1 MREGYSEDEMAK
13 ILQKDSGLKGLF
25 GLGGDMRAIREAAVE
40 GHNGAIRDLKVFRH
54 RLLQLLCSMAASLGG
69 VDLLALTGV

>member
-1 MREGYSEDEMAK
+1 MREDYSENEMAR
-13 ILQKDSGLKGLF
+13 IPLQDSGLMGLS
-25 GLGGDMRAIREAAVE
+25 GLSGDIRAIREAAVE

-69 VDLLALTGV
+69 VDVLALTEL